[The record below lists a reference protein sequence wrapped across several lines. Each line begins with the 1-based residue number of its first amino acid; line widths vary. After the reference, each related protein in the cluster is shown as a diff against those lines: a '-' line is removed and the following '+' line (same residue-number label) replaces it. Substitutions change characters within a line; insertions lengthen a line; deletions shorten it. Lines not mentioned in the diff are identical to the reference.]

1 MNYSATAP
9 RHPHFCNNFH
19 SQHYQTPSGHTLCP
33 KSLAKDLGIY
43 LSDDL
48 SWTPHINIMVNNAR
62 KMASWVLGVFKDR
75 TKDVMLQLY
84 KSMIRCRVEY
94 CCPVWNPLNVQDI
107 QNIEDIQRHFTRK
120 IHGCKE
126 IDYWERLKL
135 LNLQSLQRRRER
147 YLIIHVWK
155 ILNDV
160 SPNDLNMEFFSHPRL
175 GTKVKIPRFNN
186 KIPK

>member
-1 MNYSATAP
+1 MAVQTLQNKHSIDPTIC
-9 RHPHFCNNFH
+9 RQNFNKI
-19 SQHYQTPSGHTLCP
+19 TKIFGLV
-33 KSLAKDLGIY
+33 KDLGIY

-62 KMASWVLGVFKDR
+62 KMASCVLGVFKVR

-147 YLIIHVWK
+147 YLII
-155 ILNDV
+155 IINYY
-160 SPNDLNMEFFSHPRL
+160 
-175 GTKVKIPRFNN
+175 
-186 KIPK
+186 